1 MVLTAF
7 CLAYAGFAALSLAM
21 DRHYEDVFSRALT
34 AAHRR
39 PLRAVGWVGLAAS
52 FWACATAYGWSYGL
66 VEWIGML
73 AIAGLLLIWVLT
85 YRPAVAMGLG
95 AGCAVAAPVFAWV

>member
-1 MVLTAF
+1 MALTAF

-21 DRHYEDVFSRALT
+21 ERHYEDVFRRRLP

-39 PLRAVGWVGLAAS
+39 MLRFLGWAGLAAS
-52 FWACATAYGWSYGL
+52 LWVCAAVYGWSYG
-66 VEWIGML
+66 VAEWIGML

-95 AGCAVAAPVFAWV
+95 AGCAMAAPVWVWI